1 MKLVFLY
8 SSILVFASS
17 LVAEEKKIEDCTKI
31 IDNNDRLSCFDS
43 FFLTDKKQILVN
55 QEDIEIFEEKTDDE
69 KKGTEKLIVKAP
81 SSVIKENLI
90 LNGIKLA
97 GTDLIFELND
107 KSIWRTIE
115 NVRKKDIPT
124 PGDKVELEPG
134 ICKLIKVNYISLKS
148 INFVMIF
155 KIIDSLIKFEPGV

>member
-1 MKLVFLY
+1 MKIIFFY
-8 SSILVFASS
+8 SFILVFASS
-17 LVAEEKKIEDCTKI
+17 LIAEEKKIEDCTKI
-31 IDNNDRLSCFDS
+31 LDNNDRLSCFDS

-55 QEDIEIFEEKTDDE
+55 QEDIEIFEEKIDDE
-69 KKGTEKLIVKAP
+69 KKGTEKLILKAP

-134 ICKLIKVNYISLKS
+134 IFGSMFLKIKGTKT
-148 INFVMIF
+148 
-155 KIIDSLIKFEPGV
+155 KIRIKKVRK

>member
-1 MKLVFLY
+1 MKLVFFY

-31 IDNNDRLSCFDS
+31 LDNNDRLSCFDS

-55 QEDIEIFEEKTDDE
+55 QEDIEIFEEKIDDV
-69 KKGTEKLIVKAP
+69 KNGKEKLIVKAP

-124 PGDKVELEPG
+124 LGDKVELEPG
-134 ICKLIKVNYISLKS
+134 IFGSMFLKIKGTKT
-148 INFVMIF
+148 
-155 KIIDSLIKFEPGV
+155 KIRIKKVRK

>member
-1 MKLVFLY
+1 MKLVFFY

-31 IDNNDRLSCFDS
+31 LDNNDRLSCFDS

-55 QEDIEIFEEKTDDE
+55 QEDIEIFEEKIDDE
-69 KKGTEKLIVKAP
+69 KKGREKLIVKAP

-134 ICKLIKVNYISLKS
+134 IFGSMFLK
-148 INFVMIF
+148 NQRN
-155 KIIDSLIKFEPGV
+155 KNKN

>member
-8 SSILVFASS
+8 SSVLVFASS

-31 IDNNDRLSCFDS
+31 LDNNDRLSCFDS

-55 QEDIEIFEEKTDDE
+55 QEDIEIFEEKIDDE
-69 KKGTEKLIVKAP
+69 KKGREKLIVKAP

-97 GTDLIFELND
+97 GTDFIFELND

-115 NVRKKDIPT
+115 NVRNKDIPT

-134 ICKLIKVNYISLKS
+134 IFGSMFLKIKGTKT
-148 INFVMIF
+148 
-155 KIIDSLIKFEPGV
+155 KIRIKKVRK

>member
-1 MKLVFLY
+1 MKLLFFY

-31 IDNNDRLSCFDS
+31 LDNNDRLSCFDS

-55 QEDIEIFEEKTDDE
+55 QEDIEIFEEKIDDE
-69 KKGTEKLIVKAP
+69 KKGREKLIVKAP

-134 ICKLIKVNYISLKS
+134 IFGSM
-148 INFVMIF
+148 FF
-155 KIIDSLIKFEPGV
+155 KIKGTKTKIRIKKVRK

>member
-1 MKLVFLY
+1 MKLIFFY
-8 SSILVFASS
+8 SFILVFPSS

-31 IDNNDRLSCFDS
+31 LENNDRLSCFDS

-55 QEDIEIFEEKTDDE
+55 QEDIEIFEEKIVDE
-69 KKGTEKLIVKAP
+69 KKGREKLIVKAP
-81 SSVIKENLI
+81 SSIIKENLI

-97 GTDLIFELND
+97 GTDLVFELND

-124 PGDKVELEPG
+124 PGDKVELQPG
-134 ICKLIKVNYISLKS
+134 IFGSMFLKIKGTKT
-148 INFVMIF
+148 
-155 KIIDSLIKFEPGV
+155 KIRIKEIRK

>member
-31 IDNNDRLSCFDS
+31 LDNNDRLSCFDS

-55 QEDIEIFEEKTDDE
+55 QEDIEIFEEKIDDE
-69 KKGTEKLIVKAP
+69 KKGKEKLIVKAP

-134 ICKLIKVNYISLKS
+134 IFGSMFLKIKGTKT
-148 INFVMIF
+148 
-155 KIIDSLIKFEPGV
+155 KIRIKKVRK

>member
-1 MKLVFLY
+1 MKLVFFY

-31 IDNNDRLSCFDS
+31 LDNNDRLSCFDS

-55 QEDIEIFEEKTDDE
+55 QEDIKIFEEKIDDE
-69 KKGTEKLIVKAP
+69 IKGREKLIVKAP

-134 ICKLIKVNYISLKS
+134 IFGSMFLKIKGTKT
-148 INFVMIF
+148 
-155 KIIDSLIKFEPGV
+155 KIRIKKVRK

>member
-31 IDNNDRLSCFDS
+31 LDNNDRLSCFDS

-55 QEDIEIFEEKTDDE
+55 QEDIKIFEEKIDDE
-69 KKGTEKLIVKAP
+69 IKDREKLIVKAP

-134 ICKLIKVNYISLKS
+134 IFGSMFLKIKGTKT
-148 INFVMIF
+148 
-155 KIIDSLIKFEPGV
+155 KIRIKKVRK

>member
-1 MKLVFLY
+1 MKLVFFY

-55 QEDIEIFEEKTDDE
+55 QEDIKIFEEKIDDE
-69 KKGTEKLIVKAP
+69 IKDREKLIVKAP

-134 ICKLIKVNYISLKS
+134 IFGSMFLKIKGTKT
-148 INFVMIF
+148 
-155 KIIDSLIKFEPGV
+155 KIRIKKVRK

>member
-1 MKLVFLY
+1 MKLVFFY
-8 SSILVFASS
+8 TSILVFASS

-31 IDNNDRLSCFDS
+31 LDNNDRLSCFDS

-134 ICKLIKVNYISLKS
+134 IFGSMFLKIKGTKT
-148 INFVMIF
+148 
-155 KIIDSLIKFEPGV
+155 KIRIKKVRK

>member
-55 QEDIEIFEEKTDDE
+55 QEDIEIFEEKVDDE

-97 GTDLIFELND
+97 GTDLILELND

-134 ICKLIKVNYISLKS
+134 IFGSMFLKIKGTKT
-148 INFVMIF
+148 
-155 KIIDSLIKFEPGV
+155 KIRIKKVRK

>member
-1 MKLVFLY
+1 MKLVFFY

-31 IDNNDRLSCFDS
+31 LDNNDRLSCFDS

-55 QEDIEIFEEKTDDE
+55 QEDVEIFEEKIDDE
-69 KKGTEKLIVKAP
+69 KKGKEKLIVKAP

-134 ICKLIKVNYISLKS
+134 IFGSMFLKIKGTKT
-148 INFVMIF
+148 
-155 KIIDSLIKFEPGV
+155 KIRIKKVRK

>member
-8 SSILVFASS
+8 SSVLVFASS

-31 IDNNDRLSCFDS
+31 LDNNDRLSCFDS

-134 ICKLIKVNYISLKS
+134 IFGSMFLKIKGTKT
-148 INFVMIF
+148 
-155 KIIDSLIKFEPGV
+155 KIRIKKVRK

>member
-8 SSILVFASS
+8 SSILVFTSS

-43 FFLTDKKQILVN
+43 FFLTDQKQILVN
-55 QEDIEIFEEKTDDE
+55 QEDIEIFEEKIDDE

-134 ICKLIKVNYISLKS
+134 IFGSMFLKIKGTKT
-148 INFVMIF
+148 
-155 KIIDSLIKFEPGV
+155 KIRIKKVRK

>member
-1 MKLVFLY
+1 M
-8 SSILVFASS
+8 
-17 LVAEEKKIEDCTKI
+17 VAEEKKIEDCTKI
-31 IDNNDRLSCFDS
+31 LDNNDRLSCFDS

-55 QEDIEIFEEKTDDE
+55 QEDIEIFEEKIDDE
-69 KKGTEKLIVKAP
+69 KKGREKLIVKAP

-134 ICKLIKVNYISLKS
+134 IFGSMFLKIKGTKT
-148 INFVMIF
+148 
-155 KIIDSLIKFEPGV
+155 KIRIKKVRK

>member
-1 MKLVFLY
+1 MKLVFFY

-31 IDNNDRLSCFDS
+31 LDNNDRLSCFDS

-55 QEDIEIFEEKTDDE
+55 QEDIEIFEEKIDDE
-69 KKGTEKLIVKAP
+69 KKRREKLIVKAP

-134 ICKLIKVNYISLKS
+134 IFGSMFLKIKGTKT
-148 INFVMIF
+148 
-155 KIIDSLIKFEPGV
+155 KIRIKKVRK

>member
-1 MKLVFLY
+1 MKLVFFY

-55 QEDIEIFEEKTDDE
+55 QEDIEIFEEKIDDE

-134 ICKLIKVNYISLKS
+134 IFGSMFLKIKGTKT
-148 INFVMIF
+148 
-155 KIIDSLIKFEPGV
+155 KIRIKKVRK

>member
-1 MKLVFLY
+1 MKLVFFY

-17 LVAEEKKIEDCTKI
+17 LIAEEKKIEDCTKI
-31 IDNNDRLSCFDS
+31 LDNNDRLSCFDS

-55 QEDIEIFEEKTDDE
+55 QEDIEIFEEKIDDE
-69 KKGTEKLIVKAP
+69 KKGTEKLIVKAS

-124 PGDKVELEPG
+124 PGDKIELEPG
-134 ICKLIKVNYISLKS
+134 IFGSMFLKIKGTKT
-148 INFVMIF
+148 
-155 KIIDSLIKFEPGV
+155 KIRIKKVRK

>member
-43 FFLTDKKQILVN
+43 FFLTDKKQIVAN
-55 QEDIEIFEEKTDDE
+55 QEDIEIFEEKIDDE

-81 SSVIKENLI
+81 STVIKENLV

-134 ICKLIKVNYISLKS
+134 IFGSMFLKIKGTKT
-148 INFVMIF
+148 
-155 KIIDSLIKFEPGV
+155 KIRIKKVRK

>member
-1 MKLVFLY
+1 MKLIFFY
-8 SSILVFASS
+8 SFILVFPSS

-31 IDNNDRLSCFDS
+31 LENNDRLSCFDS

-55 QEDIEIFEEKTDDE
+55 QEDIEIFEEKIVDE
-69 KKGTEKLIVKAP
+69 KKGREKLIVKAP
-81 SSVIKENLI
+81 SSIIKENLI

-97 GTDLIFELND
+97 GTDLVFELND

-134 ICKLIKVNYISLKS
+134 IFGSMFLKIKGTKT
-148 INFVMIF
+148 
-155 KIIDSLIKFEPGV
+155 KIRIKEIRK

>member
-1 MKLVFLY
+1 MKLAFLY

-55 QEDIEIFEEKTDDE
+55 QEDIEIFEEKIDDE

-134 ICKLIKVNYISLKS
+134 IFGSMFLKIKGTKT
-148 INFVMIF
+148 
-155 KIIDSLIKFEPGV
+155 KIRIKKVRK

>member
-55 QEDIEIFEEKTDDE
+55 QEDIEIFEEKIDDE

-134 ICKLIKVNYISLKS
+134 IFGSMFLKIKGTKT
-148 INFVMIF
+148 
-155 KIIDSLIKFEPGV
+155 KIRIKKR

>member
-1 MKLVFLY
+1 MKLVFFY
-8 SSILVFASS
+8 YFILVFASS

-55 QEDIEIFEEKTDDE
+55 QEDIEIFEEKIDDE

-124 PGDKVELEPG
+124 PGDKVELEPR
-134 ICKLIKVNYISLKS
+134 L
-148 INFVMIF
+148 
-155 KIIDSLIKFEPGV
+155 

>member
-1 MKLVFLY
+1 M
-8 SSILVFASS
+8 
-17 LVAEEKKIEDCTKI
+17 VAEEKKIEDCTKI

-55 QEDIEIFEEKTDDE
+55 QEDIEIFEEKIDDE
-69 KKGTEKLIVKAP
+69 KKGREKLIVKAP

-134 ICKLIKVNYISLKS
+134 IFGSMFLKIKGTKT
-148 INFVMIF
+148 
-155 KIIDSLIKFEPGV
+155 KIRIKKVRK

>member
-1 MKLVFLY
+1 MKLVFFY

-31 IDNNDRLSCFDS
+31 LDNNDRLSCFDS

-55 QEDIEIFEEKTDDE
+55 QEDIKIFEEKIDDE
-69 KKGTEKLIVKAP
+69 IKDREKLIVKAP

-134 ICKLIKVNYISLKS
+134 IFGSMFLKNKGTKTKIRIKKVRK
-148 INFVMIF
+148 
-155 KIIDSLIKFEPGV
+155 

>member
-1 MKLVFLY
+1 MKLVFFY

-31 IDNNDRLSCFDS
+31 LDNNDRLSCFDS

-55 QEDIEIFEEKTDDE
+55 QEDIKIFEEKIDDE
-69 KKGTEKLIVKAP
+69 IKDREKLIVKAP

-134 ICKLIKVNYISLKS
+134 IFGSMFLRIKGTKT
-148 INFVMIF
+148 
-155 KIIDSLIKFEPGV
+155 KIRIKKVRK

>member
-1 MKLVFLY
+1 MKLVFFY
-8 SSILVFASS
+8 TSIFVFASS

-31 IDNNDRLSCFDS
+31 LDNNDRLSCFDS

-55 QEDIEIFEEKTDDE
+55 QEDIEIFEEKIDDG
-69 KKGTEKLIVKAP
+69 KKGKEKLIVKAP
-81 SSVIKENLI
+81 SSVIKENLV

-134 ICKLIKVNYISLKS
+134 IFGSMFLKIKGTKT
-148 INFVMIF
+148 
-155 KIIDSLIKFEPGV
+155 KIRIKKVRK

>member
-55 QEDIEIFEEKTDDE
+55 QEDIEIFEEKINDE

-134 ICKLIKVNYISLKS
+134 IFGSMFLKIKGTKT
-148 INFVMIF
+148 
-155 KIIDSLIKFEPGV
+155 KIRIKKVRK

>member
-1 MKLVFLY
+1 MKLVFFY
-8 SSILVFASS
+8 FSILVFASS

-31 IDNNDRLSCFDS
+31 LDNNDRLSCFDS

-55 QEDIEIFEEKTDDE
+55 QEDVKIFEEKIDDE
-69 KKGTEKLIVKAP
+69 IKDREKLIVKAP

-134 ICKLIKVNYISLKS
+134 IFGSMFLKIKGTKT
-148 INFVMIF
+148 
-155 KIIDSLIKFEPGV
+155 KIRIKKVRK

>member
-1 MKLVFLY
+1 MKLVFFY

-31 IDNNDRLSCFDS
+31 LDNNDRLSCFDS

-55 QEDIEIFEEKTDDE
+55 QEDIEIFEEKIDDE
-69 KKGTEKLIVKAP
+69 KKGREKLIVKAP

-134 ICKLIKVNYISLKS
+134 IFGSMFLKS
-148 INFVMIF
+148 KGTKT
-155 KIIDSLIKFEPGV
+155 KIRIKKVRK

>member
-31 IDNNDRLSCFDS
+31 LDNNDRLSCFDS

-55 QEDIEIFEEKTDDE
+55 QEDVEIFEEKIVDE
-69 KKGTEKLIVKAP
+69 KKGREKLIVKAP
-81 SSVIKENLI
+81 SSIIKENLI

-107 KSIWRTIE
+107 KSVWRTIE

-134 ICKLIKVNYISLKS
+134 IFGSMFLKIKGTKT
-148 INFVMIF
+148 
-155 KIIDSLIKFEPGV
+155 KIRIKKVRK

>member
-1 MKLVFLY
+1 MKLVFFY
-8 SSILVFASS
+8 SFVLVFASS

-31 IDNNDRLSCFDS
+31 LDNNDRLSCFDS

-55 QEDIEIFEEKTDDE
+55 QEDIEIFEEKIDDE

-81 SSVIKENLI
+81 SSVIKENLV

-134 ICKLIKVNYISLKS
+134 IFGSMFLKIKGTKT
-148 INFVMIF
+148 
-155 KIIDSLIKFEPGV
+155 KIRIKKVRK

>member
-1 MKLVFLY
+1 MKLVFFY

-31 IDNNDRLSCFDS
+31 LDNNDRLSCFDS

-55 QEDIEIFEEKTDDE
+55 QEDIKIFEEKIDDE
-69 KKGTEKLIVKAP
+69 IKDKEKLIVKAP

-134 ICKLIKVNYISLKS
+134 IFGSMFLKIKGTKT
-148 INFVMIF
+148 
-155 KIIDSLIKFEPGV
+155 KIRIKKVRK

>member
-31 IDNNDRLSCFDS
+31 LDNNDRLSCFDS

-55 QEDIEIFEEKTDDE
+55 QEDIEIFEEKIDDE

-97 GTDLIFELND
+97 GTDFIFELND

-134 ICKLIKVNYISLKS
+134 IFGSMFLKIKGTKT
-148 INFVMIF
+148 
-155 KIIDSLIKFEPGV
+155 KIRIKKVRK

>member
-1 MKLVFLY
+1 MKLVFFY
-8 SSILVFASS
+8 SFILVFASS

-31 IDNNDRLSCFDS
+31 LDNNDRLSCFDS

-55 QEDIEIFEEKTDDE
+55 QEDIEIFEEKIDDE
-69 KKGTEKLIVKAP
+69 KKSKEKLIVKAP

-134 ICKLIKVNYISLKS
+134 IFGSMFLKIKGTKT
-148 INFVMIF
+148 
-155 KIIDSLIKFEPGV
+155 KIRIKKVRK

>member
-31 IDNNDRLSCFDS
+31 LDNNDRLSCFDS

-55 QEDIEIFEEKTDDE
+55 QEDIEIFEEKIADE
-69 KKGTEKLIVKAP
+69 KKGREKLIVKAP
-81 SSVIKENLI
+81 SSIIKENLI

-124 PGDKVELEPG
+124 PGDKVELQPG
-134 ICKLIKVNYISLKS
+134 IFGSMFLKIKGTKT
-148 INFVMIF
+148 
-155 KIIDSLIKFEPGV
+155 KIRIKKVRK

>member
-55 QEDIEIFEEKTDDE
+55 QEDIEIFEEKIDDE
-69 KKGTEKLIVKAP
+69 KKATEKLIVKAP
-81 SSVIKENLI
+81 SSVIKDNLI

-134 ICKLIKVNYISLKS
+134 IFGSMFLKIKGTKT
-148 INFVMIF
+148 
-155 KIIDSLIKFEPGV
+155 KIRIKKVRK

>member
-1 MKLVFLY
+1 MKLVFFY

-31 IDNNDRLSCFDS
+31 LDNNDRLSCFDS
-43 FFLTDKKQILVN
+43 FFLTDKKKILVN
-55 QEDIEIFEEKTDDE
+55 QEDIEIFEEKIDDE
-69 KKGTEKLIVKAP
+69 KKGKEKLIVKAP

-134 ICKLIKVNYISLKS
+134 IFGSMFLKIKGTKT
-148 INFVMIF
+148 
-155 KIIDSLIKFEPGV
+155 KIRIKKVRK